1 MGEVSS
7 LHKTELG
14 NVNPRNDRR
23 VIVEPVILNCR
34 LVKASVS
41 SIHIR
46 MYQRRSTFKVKWT
59 EGEGPTSFKVKWTD
73 NARAAWLSEIRLG
86 GRFDERKDSQKW
98 R

>member
-23 VIVEPVILNCR
+23 VIVEPVILNYR

-59 EGEGPTSFKVKWTD
+59 EGEGPISLS
-73 NARAAWLSEIRLG
+73 NGPRAKAQLLVQG
-86 GRFDERKDSQKW
+86 QMD
-98 R
+98 